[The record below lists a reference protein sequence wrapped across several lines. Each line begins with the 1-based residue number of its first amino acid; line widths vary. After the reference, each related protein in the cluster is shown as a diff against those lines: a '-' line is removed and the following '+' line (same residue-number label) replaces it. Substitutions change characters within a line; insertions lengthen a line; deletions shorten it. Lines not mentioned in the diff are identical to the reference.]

1 MSSGGV
7 PLVRLGFDLFTL
19 VGNGWMVN
27 LRPGGAL
34 RWKVEDHWL
43 GRTGRVLWKV
53 STSKVVAPICI
64 G

>member
-1 MSSGGV
+1 V
-7 PLVRLGFDLFTL
+7 GFRVCSLLSL
-19 VGNGWMVN
+19 VGNCWIVN

-34 RWKVEDHWL
+34 RWKAEVHRL

-53 STSKVVAPICI
+53 GTSKVVATGCV

>member
-1 MSSGGV
+1 
-7 PLVRLGFDLFTL
+7 VRLGFDLFTL

-43 GRTGRVLWKV
+43 GRVGRVLWKV